1 MERLGAIVRRYAE
14 NQYGITASPL
24 HGGLPT
30 DRCTAEWW
38 LDSPRV
44 RQILA
49 GQRPPVHAVERISF
63 PADIAEIRSQDV
75 ARAREIQK
83 ANAALFQD
91 AFARGLAV
99 TGFERRATAGTYLLE
114 MWQ

>member
-1 MERLGAIVRRYAE
+1 
-14 NQYGITASPL
+14 L

-44 RQILA
+44 RQVLA
-49 GQRPPVHAVERISF
+49 GERPAVNAIERISF
-63 PADIAEIRSQDV
+63 PADIALIRSQDA
-75 ARAREIQK
+75 ARAREIQRT
-83 ANAALFQD
+83 NAALFQN

-99 TGFERRATAGTYLLE
+99 TGFERAPTAGTYLLE